1 MINKLLYPYIPLFL
15 FLTGFTSEAKA
26 QYYYKDIW
34 NIQQLSNEFSI
45 LKHEKLKSVK
55 IKSFEDDGEPSEG
68 FYCEKKINN
77 NYTQSEMIS
86 KSYITG
92 QSLLVSDY
100 NNEGRL
106 LKTED
111 DTPTANSTT
120 NYEYDDKGHLAL
132 VRLFTRGDN
141 ETGSITETRQYYYNE
156 KGQPQ
161 KMERRKNNTLVAT
174 IHFEIDDNG
183 NVIEE
188 NVSDASSADKKYYY
202 YYDDKNRITDVV
214 HFNERAE
221 KLLPDY
227 MYEYNTLN
235 QPIQMITASE
245 TGDNYFI
252 WRYTYNDKNLRETE
266 RCFSKEKKM
275 LGKIEY
281 EYK

>member
-1 MINKLLYPYIPLFL
+1 MIKKLLFLYTPLFL
-15 FLTGFTSEAKA
+15 FLTGFTIEAKA

-45 LKHEKLKSVK
+45 LKNEKLKSVK

-106 LKTED
+106 VKTED
-111 DTPTANSTT
+111 ETPTTNSTT
-120 NYEYDDKGHLAL
+120 NYEYDDRGRLTM
-132 VRLFTRGDN
+132 VRLLTRGND
-141 ETGSITETRQYYYNE
+141 ETGLITETRQYYYNE
-156 KGQPQ
+156 KGQPE

-174 IHFEIDDNG
+174 IHFEKDDNG

-188 NVSDASSADKKYYY
+188 NVIDARSADKKYYY

-235 QPIQMITASE
+235 QPVQMITASE

-252 WRYTYNDKNLRETE
+252 WRYTYNDKNLRESE
-266 RCFSKEKKM
+266 RCFSKEKRM

>member
-1 MINKLLYPYIPLFL
+1 MTKKLLLSLSLFL
-15 FLTGFTSEAKA
+15 LLFTPDLEA

-34 NIQQLSNEFSI
+34 NMKQLTNEFSI
-45 LKHEKLKSVK
+45 LKGEKLKTVR

-77 NYTQSEMIS
+77 NYSQSEMIS

-92 QSLLVSDY
+92 QSLLISDY

-106 LKTED
+106 VKTVD
-111 DTPTANSTT
+111 DTPTTNSTT
-120 NYEYDDKGHLAL
+120 NYEYGEKGRLTMVSILTKGGDDA
-132 VRLFTRGDN
+132 
-141 ETGSITETRQYYYNE
+141 GSITETRQYYYDE
-156 KGQPQ
+156 KGTPE
-161 KMERRKNNTLVAT
+161 KMERKKNNALVAT
-174 IHFEIDDNG
+174 IHFTKDEAG

-188 NVSDASSADKKYYY
+188 NVSGASSTDKKYYY
-202 YYDDKNRITDVV
+202 YYDDKNRLTDVV
-214 HFNERAE
+214 HFNDRAG

-227 MYEYNTLN
+227 MYEYNDLN
-235 QPIQMITASE
+235 QPVQMITASE

-252 WRYTYNDKNLRETE
+252 WRYSYNDKKLRETE
-266 RCFSKEKKM
+266 RCFSKEKRM